1 MAERVWRVRKHH
13 TWMDA
18 RIQDEEGPA
27 GPDGP
32 ASVVLTCCYDGEPIY
47 TRRWPTRELAR
58 TDAEARLKELLR
70 VGWTAH
76 W

>member
-1 MAERVWRVRKHH
+1 MPERVWRVRKHH

-18 RIQDEEGPA
+18 RIEEDEGTGSA
-27 GPDGP
+27 GRP
-32 ASVVLTCCYDGEPIY
+32 STVVLICLYDGEPIY
-47 TRRWPTRELAR
+47 TRRWPTRDLALR
-58 TDAEARLKELLR
+58 DADARLKELLR